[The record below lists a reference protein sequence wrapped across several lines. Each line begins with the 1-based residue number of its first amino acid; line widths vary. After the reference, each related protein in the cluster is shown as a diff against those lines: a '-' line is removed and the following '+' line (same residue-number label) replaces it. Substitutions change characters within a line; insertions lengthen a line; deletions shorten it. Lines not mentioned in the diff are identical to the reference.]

1 MLIVLAKAHVKGYV
15 KQDGTVVRPH
25 DDKRPAAKPVQPSLE
40 LREPTGGDQVTPFPY
55 ASGMSRR
62 RDMEAAIE
70 SPAGLGTEIGELSN
84 FGMDRIVEAIRREKK
99 PVFVDSGAFNAFKRA
114 MREGDASKAR
124 LDFAPIFAKYSE
136 LSRRVCQDVPYRDR
150 ALLMVVAPDVIGDQV
165 ATLELIEKHADQVQA
180 WLEAGHEVIVPFQ
193 RGPLNQR
200 EAYDRVAAALGGTD
214 FVVGIPSAAAAMT
227 ASDLREL
234 LSGDYLPDRLHIL
247 GAVSSHRMEER
258 MEVIRECYVSDVP
271 GVTCDA
277 NVMRSKLQ
285 ELGGLSGGV
294 KFDKIKEILSRVVP
308 KQWGGSLE
316 PVLAK
321 AMLDEDDAQ
330 VGFFTAPVRHVDVF
344 AQGWT
349 PPTRAQAEAGE
360 YFKPTVQWRGL
371 TIRIENPAG
380 STRHWRGGATKM
392 RYDYGYFEDTIGADG
407 DELDVYL
414 GPSLAF
420 APNVYIVRQRRH
432 GDPAAGSWRRYDED
446 KVMAGFLSEKQAR
459 AAYLMHY
466 DDPRFLGEVVTMP
479 VDKFVEKVHAMGGK
493 PGMLKALMFMTQV
506 GNYMRNGHPVQGYQ
520 RHETRESTDPHA
532 GIRAAH
538 QRQRQALRDHFR
550 QYGDGFELRHF
561 DGKQWA
567 VLMPDA
573 SHEGKYR
580 YQVFDDRGLR
590 AHYTYNR
597 PEDALD
603 GAYDAGFREH
613 DPGAMERLAPV
624 WAARFDD
631 PEVQAR
637 ASVSGER
644 EDGDR
649 TQS

>member
-1 MLIVLAKAHVKGYV
+1 MLIVLAKAHVKGYT
-15 KQDGTVVRPH
+15 KKDGTVVRAH
-25 DDKRPAAKPVQPSLE
+25 DDKRPSAKPAQASLE

-70 SPAGLGTEIGELSN
+70 SPAGLGTEIGELSS
-84 FGMDRIVEAIRREKK
+84 FGMDRIAEAIRREKK
-99 PVFVDSGAFNAFKRA
+99 PVFVDSGAFNAFKAA
-114 MREGDASKAR
+114 MRAGKPENAR
-124 LDFAPIFAKYSE
+124 INFGPVFAKYSE
-136 LSRRVCQDVPYRDR
+136 LSRRICEETPYRYR
-150 ALLMVVAPDVIGDQV
+150 NLLMMVAPDVIGDQV
-165 ATLELIEKHADQVQA
+165 ATLELIEEHAEQIQE
-180 WLEAGHEVIVPFQ
+180 WMEAGHEVIVPFQ

-214 FVVGIPSAAAAMT
+214 FVVGIPSAAAAMSG
-227 ASDLREL
+227 ADLREL

-247 GAVSSHRMEER
+247 GAVSSPRFEER

-271 GVTCDA
+271 GVTADA
-277 NVMRSKLQ
+277 NVMRSKLH
-285 ELGGLSGGV
+285 ELGGLSGPT

-308 KQWGGSLE
+308 KKYGGDLE

-321 AMLDEDDAQ
+321 AILDDGDEQ
-330 VGFFTAPVRHVDVF
+330 VGFFTAPVHHVDLF

-349 PPTRAQAEAGE
+349 PPTAAQAKSGE
-360 YFKPTVQWRGL
+360 YFKPRVQWRGL
-371 TIRIENPAG
+371 TVRVENPAG
-380 STRHWRGGATKM
+380 STRRWPGGATKM
-392 RYDYGYFEDTIGADG
+392 RYDYGFFEDSMGADG
-407 DELDVYL
+407 DEVDVYL

-420 APNVYIVRQRRH
+420 APNVYIVRQRKH
-432 GDPAAGSWRRYDED
+432 GAPSASAWRRYDED

-479 VDKFVEKVHAMGGK
+479 VDKFVEKVRATADK
-493 PGMLKALMFMTQV
+493 PGMLKAMV
-506 GNYMRNGHPVQGYQ
+506 AGYVREGHPVAPYERRGNPQ
-520 RHETRESTDPHA
+520 REAVRE
-532 GIRAAH
+532 
-538 QRQRQALRDHFR
+538 HFR
-550 QYGDGFELRHF
+550 QFGDGFELRHQN
-561 DGKQWA
+561 GKQWA

-580 YQVFDDRGLR
+580 YQVFDERGLR
-590 AHYTYNR
+590 AHYTYNG
-597 PEDALD
+597 PEDAVD
-603 GAYDAGFREH
+603 GAFDAGFREH
-613 DPGAMERLAPV
+613 DAGALDRLAPI

-644 EDGDR
+644 EDSDR